1 MGWTSDQI
9 KEVGQ
14 ICCWR
19 HSTDVNGTKLIYTT
33 RVSDLEVSMYLDKIN
48 ENSHKKLPLEDPKSK
63 PLVPKQSK

>member
-19 HSTDVNGTKLIYTT
+19 RSTDVSRTKLIYASW
-33 RVSDLEVSMYLDKIN
+33 VSGLEVSMYLDKIN
-48 ENSHKKLPLEDPKSK
+48 ENAPKKLPLENSK
-63 PLVPKQSK
+63 PKCFIHKQSK